1 METATT
7 PRPDIAIS
15 INVPHG
21 RNRFNRNIFANKQY
35 RNKKDISANTPANT
49 PANMPDVNLYG
60 GGESFTD
67 LLYGQQ
73 EIGIDG
79 LFDFRYFKKSSCGC
93 FTLRDKI
100 LAILIVITVVLLQLY
115 LIVINRVFTVSQFH
129 ASLGRRQSILDK
141 ISRQST
147 DTLYNEKN

>member
-35 RNKKDISANTPANT
+35 RNKKDISANMPANIS
-49 PANMPDVNLYG
+49 DVNLYG

-79 LFDFRYFKKSSCGC
+79 LFDFRYFKRSSCGC

-100 LAILIVITVVLLQLY
+100 LAILIVITIVLLQLY

-141 ISRQST
+141 INRQST
-147 DTLYNEKN
+147 DTLYN